1 MIHQSSFLK
10 REMGKTIP
18 CHEMNIPK
26 ETPSAL
32 AFSHLQSL
40 YCSTNGQKN
49 ERETLWDFH
58 LRKKKNMM
66 PSTLH
71 QPSKQNEVYIFE
83 NKNFHC
89 KKWNREG
96 IS

>member
-18 CHEMNIPK
+18 CHKMNIPK

-49 ERETLWDFH
+49 EPETLWDFH
-58 LRKKKNMM
+58 LRKKKYDAQHAS
-66 PSTLH
+66 PT
-71 QPSKQNEVYIFE
+71 K
-83 NKNFHC
+83 
-89 KKWNREG
+89 
-96 IS
+96 